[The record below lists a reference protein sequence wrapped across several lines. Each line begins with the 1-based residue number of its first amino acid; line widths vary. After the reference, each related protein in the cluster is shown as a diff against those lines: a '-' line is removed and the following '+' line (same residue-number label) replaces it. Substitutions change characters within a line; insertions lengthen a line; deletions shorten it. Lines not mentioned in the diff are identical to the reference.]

1 MTEVGME
8 ETQAGSVVSVT
19 IWLKRME
26 GLDPAN
32 ARAEAG
38 AADAMALRA
47 ADQVGL
53 AMMAAAS
60 ALMRDTWVGSVR
72 FGWWCCI
79 EWVENYQVLVN
90 ALELSEREGR
100 EQGRAGQEFDLHFDK
115 LNRLLVH
122 QNECLEKG
130 RLCNERP

>member
-8 ETQAGSVVSVT
+8 ETQAGSDVSVT

-26 GLDPAN
+26 GLFPARE
-32 ARAEAG
+32 RAEAG

-60 ALMRDTWVGSVR
+60 ALRPEAWVGSVS
-72 FGWWCCI
+72 FVCCCCM
-79 EWVENYQVLVN
+79 EWVEDYQVLVN
-90 ALELSEREGR
+90 ALELSKREGR
-100 EQGRAGQEFDLHFDK
+100 E
-115 LNRLLVH
+115 
-122 QNECLEKG
+122 
-130 RLCNERP
+130 

>member
-1 MTEVGME
+1 ME

-26 GLDPAN
+26 GLFPARE
-32 ARAEAG
+32 RAEAG

-72 FGWWCCI
+72 FGWCCCI
-79 EWVENYQVLVN
+79 EWVEIYQVLVN

-100 EQGRAGQEFDLHFDK
+100 G
-115 LNRLLVH
+115 
-122 QNECLEKG
+122 
-130 RLCNERP
+130 